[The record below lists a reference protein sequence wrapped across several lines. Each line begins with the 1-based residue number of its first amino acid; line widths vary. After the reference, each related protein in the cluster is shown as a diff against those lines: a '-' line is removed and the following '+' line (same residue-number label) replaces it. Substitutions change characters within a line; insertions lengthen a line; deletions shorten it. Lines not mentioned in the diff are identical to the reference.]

1 MLVWRGG
8 GSLESDRPHSC
19 PRTHGDALFT
29 APVEFKEE
37 LSLKNISVSGRWG
50 GAAMVCLAGLTLQ
63 SVKSNASREPFGPDD
78 ALSMTPVLEVAG
90 QPNGDG
96 VAIVIAR
103 SGDASRIRAYQPAGM
118 LNLATAS
125 SKTKFDKYTQA
136 YSAVWSPNGR
146 KVAFFD
152 GFGAERKLLVLN
164 YPAAGAKPLSISL
177 PGEYSRPSALFF
189 QPIWLPDSRALIVAV
204 AEFHNVKI
212 PTDKPYSVSES
223 TKELDS
229 DFDFRDDTLWRLVQV
244 DATTG
249 QQKGLTKPL
258 ALRSWKVSP
267 TQDLVFLRVEEKSD
281 PGHFEGDTY
290 VRKASYFLLVPET
303 ASLKPIDVGTM
314 TAPRWDLSGDLLFVR
329 DHALMRYGIKSDA
342 VTQVFS
348 QSSVS
353 NAQYEIA
360 GDLIAYWGA
369 VGAASDADYLFSP
382 PSSDRLSLEAS
393 NGDSKTVISERENKE
408 IIEALW
414 LPGSKALAIHLRDL
428 NSLDEAIEIYDP
440 HSGRSRT
447 ALSGPW
453 SIRAMKPAKSGN
465 ELIVQTETATGVE
478 RVISVAADTGKIA
491 EIISI
496 DDSVG
501 HPSFVNPILLKF
513 NDQSGHPRRAL
524 LFLPKD
530 HKAGDP
536 TPLVVT
542 AYSRLSDEA
551 NVFQYEAQMHVAR
564 GYVYLMP
571 DVFTYRKHMDAAFLE
586 TIPAAI
592 QAARDNAGISGRVGF
607 YGGSLGGFAGLTLLS
622 KSQILQAAVL
632 RAAPTEFSLS
642 WATGKDRD
650 ADLLEFLMDGKTPYS
665 DKALYD
671 ENSPFWFAPRITA
684 PLLLLQGDLDM
695 QVPIA
700 QGQWM
705 FQAMRRL
712 GKTVEFRT
720 YPGADHSIIR
730 ANHDY
735 YVDYYEQMFRWWSLY
750 LKSNA
755 KTQ

>member
-1 MLVWRGG
+1 M
-8 GSLESDRPHSC
+8 
-19 PRTHGDALFT
+19 A
-29 APVEFKEE
+29 
-37 LSLKNISVSGRWG
+37 
-50 GAAMVCLAGLTLQ
+50 CLASLTLQ
-63 SVKSNASREPFGPDD
+63 SVKSNASRAPFGPDD

-90 QPNGDG
+90 QPNGEG

-103 SGDASRIRAYQPAGM
+103 SGDASRIRAYQPAGV
-118 LNLATAS
+118 LNLATTS
-125 SKTKFDKYTQA
+125 SKTKFENYTEA
-136 YSAVWSPNGR
+136 YSAVWSPNGS

-152 GFGAERKLLVLN
+152 GFGAGRKLVVLN
-164 YPAAGAKPLSISL
+164 YPSAGAKPLSISL

-189 QPIWLPDSRALIVAV
+189 QPIWLSGSRAVIVAV

-212 PTDKPYSVSES
+212 PTDKPYSVSEL

-249 QQKGLTKPL
+249 QQKVLTRPL
-258 ALRSWKVSP
+258 ALRSLKVSP
-267 TQDLVFLRVEEKSD
+267 TRDRVFLGVEDKSN

-290 VRKASYFLLVPET
+290 VRKASYLLLVPET
-303 ASLKPIDVGTM
+303 ASLKPIDVETIK
-314 TAPRWDLSGDLLFVR
+314 APRWDLSGDLLFVR
-329 DHALMRYGIKSDA
+329 DNALMRYDVKGDA

-369 VGAASDADYLFSP
+369 VGAGSDSDYLFSP
-382 PSSDRLSLEAS
+382 PSPDRLSIRAPDG
-393 NGDSKTVISERENKE
+393 NSKTVISESANKE
-408 IIEALW
+408 IVGAFW
-414 LPGSKALAIHLRDL
+414 LSETGALAIHLRDL

-440 HSGRSRT
+440 HAATPRT
-447 ALSGPW
+447 VLSGPL
-453 SIRAMKPAKSGN
+453 SIQAMKPAKSGA
-465 ELIVQTETATGVE
+465 ELIVQTETATGVD
-478 RVISVAADTGKIA
+478 RVISIALDSGKIS

-501 HPSFVNPILLKF
+501 HPTFVSPVLLSF
-513 NDQSGHPRRAL
+513 NDQKGHARRAL
-524 LFLPKD
+524 LFVPKE
-530 HKAGDP
+530 HKAGAP

-542 AYSRLSDEA
+542 AYSRLSNEA
-551 NVFQYEAQMHVAR
+551 NVFQAEAQMHVAR
-564 GYVYLMP
+564 GYAYLMP

-586 TIPAAI
+586 TIPPAI
-592 QAARDNAGISGRVGF
+592 QAARDTAEISGKVGF

-650 ADLLEFLMDGKTPYS
+650 ADLLEFLMDGKTPYT

-671 ENSPFWFAPRITA
+671 ENSPFWFAPRISA

-735 YVDYYEQMFRWWSLY
+735 YVDYYEQMFRWWSRY
-750 LKSNA
+750 LRADA